1 MARVVVIGG
10 GVGGLAVAARL
21 SVKRHD
27 VTVLE
32 QADTIGGKL
41 ARYSRDGFVF
51 DTGPSLLTLPAVYR
65 DLFLK
70 TGKQSLEESVDLQ
83 PVEPGFRYYFA
94 DGSNVVLPGVGVGA
108 CANRLG
114 EALGGSARS
123 DWMALMERAREIWR
137 LTRRPVL
144 ESPVAGLRDL
154 RPLVGNLRDVRTV
167 APYLSMHRIA
177 ERYLSDPRLVTLA
190 DRYATY
196 TGSSPF
202 KAPAALMTI
211 PYVEQTFGAWH
222 IGGGLATLSQAL
234 VQRCEQ
240 RRVTIRT
247 GTRVTKVLTN
257 QDGVVGVELVD
268 GERVPA
274 DVVVSDCDARVL
286 YEDLLA
292 DDERAKQPRQKLRR
306 SPTSFSGFVLMLAVA
321 GRTPGITH
329 HNVWFPQAY
338 RDEFD
343 DLAAGRPVRDPAIYA
358 CVPDDPDMRPDQDC
372 EAWSIL
378 VNAPRHGSAVGEF
391 DWSNAAF
398 TTQYADHIVDTLA
411 RRGCDLRGRIIWRET
426 RTPADLESSTN
437 SPGGAIYGSSSN
449 GARAAFSRPANQ
461 SPIPGL
467 FLVGGSSH
475 PGGGLPLV
483 GLSAEIVANLV
494 GRG

>member
-1 MARVVVIGG
+1 MIGG

-21 SVKRHD
+21 SVKRHE
-27 VTVLE
+27 VTILE
-32 QADTIGGKL
+32 QAETVGGKL

-83 PVEPGFRYYFA
+83 PVEPGFRYRFA
-94 DGSNVVLPGVGVGA
+94 GGSDVVMPGVGVGA
-108 CANRLG
+108 CAGRLG
-114 EALGGSARS
+114 DAFGGSARS
-123 DWMALMERAREIWR
+123 DWMALMERSREIWR

-167 APYLSMHRIA
+167 APYLSMHRLA
-177 ERYLSDPRLVTLA
+177 KRYLADPRLVTIA
-190 DRYATY
+190 ERYATY

-222 IGGGLATLSQAL
+222 IGGGLATLSDAL
-234 VQRCEQ
+234 VARCEQ

-247 GTRVTKVLTN
+247 GAKVSKVVTDSN
-257 QDGVVGVELVD
+257 GVVGVELAS
-268 GERVPA
+268 GERIQA

-286 YEDLLA
+286 YEKLLA
-292 DDERAKQPRQKLRR
+292 HDDRANAPRQKLRR
-306 SPTSFSGFVLMLAVA
+306 SPTSFSGFVVMLAVS
-321 GRTPGITH
+321 GRTPGIAH
-329 HNVWFPQAY
+329 HNVWFPQIY
-338 RDEFD
+338 RDEFR

-358 CVPDDPDMRPDQDC
+358 CVPDDPAMRRDERS

-378 VNAPRHGSAVGEF
+378 VNAPRHGSRGDEF
-391 DWSNAAF
+391 DWSDPSF
-398 TTQYADHIVDTLA
+398 TAQYADQIIDTLA